1 MDPITD
7 GSAHHTD
14 DEMDPRVVRT
24 RDAVRDA
31 VRRVLRAEGIEAV
44 THQRV
49 AEAAGVGRAS
59 VYRHWPDRTHLVI
72 DGPTGAIRDPPGWR
86 SPGDL
91 ARDRAGEVRRL
102 QGVLN
107 DSPFVPDLVALVG
120 RAEWEADLRDLKAR
134 LLAQGTSGLRRAL
147 EHAVA
152 HGDLPAGTDVDDA
165 VALLAGP
172 LFYQRVL
179 AHRRITDDFV
189 ARVVERFVRSQRAR
203 PSGA

>member
-1 MDPITD
+1 MTTD
-7 GSAHHTD
+7 TTHTD
-14 DEMDPRVVRT
+14 DDTDPRVARTREAVRT
-24 RDAVRDA
+24 A

-59 VYRHWPDRTHLVI
+59 VYRHWPDRPHLVI
-72 DGPTGAIRDPPGWR
+72 DALTGAVPDPTGWR
-86 SPGDL
+86 STGDL
-91 ARDRAGEVRRL
+91 ARDLAVEVGRL

-107 DSPFVPDLVALVG
+107 DSPFVPDLVALIG

-134 LLAQGTSGLRRAL
+134 LLDQGTSGLRRAL
-147 EHAVA
+147 EHGVACHDLPTGADVDEAVA
-152 HGDLPAGTDVDDA
+152 A
-165 VALLAGP
+165 LAGP

-189 ARVVERFVRSQRAR
+189 ARVVDRFLRSQPR
-203 PSGA
+203 PSGG